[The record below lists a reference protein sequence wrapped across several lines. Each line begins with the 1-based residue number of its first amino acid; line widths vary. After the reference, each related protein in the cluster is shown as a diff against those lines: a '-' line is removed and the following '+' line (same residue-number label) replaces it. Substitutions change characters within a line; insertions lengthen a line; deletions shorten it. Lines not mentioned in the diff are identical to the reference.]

1 MIDSDGSAVLM
12 NDGPLQS
19 KINQTFE
26 RFNCMVDIVA
36 HCEKIVFVF
45 VFVFD
50 MISWLF

>member
-12 NDGPLQS
+12 NGGPLQS

-26 RFNCMVDIVA
+26 RFNRVMNIVA
-36 HCEKIVFVF
+36 NCEKIVF